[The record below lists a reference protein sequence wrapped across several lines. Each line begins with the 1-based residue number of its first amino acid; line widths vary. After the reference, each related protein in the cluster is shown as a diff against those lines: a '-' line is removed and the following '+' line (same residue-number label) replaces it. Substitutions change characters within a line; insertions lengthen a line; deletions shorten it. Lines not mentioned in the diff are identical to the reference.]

1 MWYDITMPEKEVRNL
16 NEPVSREE
24 MDRKVEEA
32 LYRRACGYEAEDTVV
47 EENDKGSKE
56 RTNRYHIPGDV
67 RAMIFWLQS
76 RRPDKWKAKA
86 EAETPEGTKGVN
98 IVDDIA

>member
-1 MWYDITMPEKEVRNL
+1 MNGEQT
-16 NEPVSREE
+16 REE
-24 MDRKVEEA
+24 MDKRVEEA
-32 LYRRACGYEAEDTVV
+32 LYRRACGYDAEDTVV
-47 EENDKGSKE
+47 EESERGAKE

-76 RRPDKWKAKA
+76 SRPDKWKAKPEADGA
-86 EAETPEGTKGVN
+86 EAAKGVS

>member
-1 MWYDITMPEKEVRNL
+1 MNDNI
-16 NEPVSREE
+16 SREE

-32 LYRRACGYEAEDTVV
+32 LYKRACGYDAEDTVV
-47 EENDKGSKE
+47 EESERGSKE
-56 RTNRYHIPGDV
+56 RSNRYHIPGDV

-76 RRPDKWKAKA
+76 RRPDKWKAK
-86 EAETPEGTKGVN
+86 PESDAPEETKGVS